1 MRPGR
6 LQENSKQQ
14 SKTAVL
20 QRLKTVIPGFFSVIF
35 NAVTVLTRK
44 DFHDFPLMI

>member
-1 MRPGR
+1 MMPGR

-20 QRLKTVIPGFFSVIF
+20 QRLKTVIPVFSVIF